1 MRSPGTAGAAL
12 FGYATTIACTR
23 VYTQDH
29 TVPQIVVGAMLGAG
43 CAIVNENLFGE
54 KKDFISF
61 YLFVSRPSVCWRA
74 TANLGGVDQTFGM
87 GGGCLFVGVSLSR
100 LGRWNAQHSELIV
113 AVVCGFREDIITGRA
128 LPSHELSAASV
139 ASRCGADGDG

>member
-54 KKDFISF
+54 KRTLFHFI
-61 YLFVSRPSVCWRA
+61 
-74 TANLGGVDQTFGM
+74 
-87 GGGCLFVGVSLSR
+87 CLFHGHRCVGGRQQTWAGSIRPLAWGGAVFL
-100 LGRWNAQHSELIV
+100 LG
-113 AVVCGFREDIITGRA
+113 
-128 LPSHELSAASV
+128 
-139 ASRCGADGDG
+139 